1 MDRTPRDRSSRPR
14 SRSIT
19 SALAVAAAAALVLA
33 GCSSGSGGKKAEES
47 AEGAAAGKA
56 STPRMT
62 VALITHQS
70 PGDTFW
76 DIVRKG
82 AEAAAAKDNVKLVYS
97 ADPNAGNQAN
107 LVQNAIDQKVDG
119 IAITLAKPDAL
130 KDVVRKANAAGIP
143 VVGLNS
149 GVSEWR
155 ELGLTQFFGQDETV
169 AGEALGKRLNEA
181 GAKRAVCV
189 IQEQGN
195 IGLTQRCDGVR
206 KTFSGDTETL
216 YVNGTDMPSV
226 KSTITAK
233 LKEDDAIDYVVTL
246 GAPFALTA
254 VQSVAEAGSGAKI
267 ATFDL
272 NKQLTGAIGD
282 GTIEFA
288 VDQQPYL
295 QGYLAVDS
303 LWLYENNGNYSGG
316 GEQPVLTGPAFVDKS
331 NVDRIAEFAAKG
343 TR

>member
-1 MDRTPRDRSSRPR
+1 MDRSSR
-14 SRSIT
+14 SRRI
-19 SALAVAAAAALVLA
+19 APVVAAAAAAALVLA
-33 GCSSGSGGKKAEES
+33 GCSSSSGGKDSEEGGTDAS
-47 AEGAAAGKA
+47 AGKA
-56 STPRMT
+56 TTPRMT
-62 VALITHQS
+62 VALVTHQA

-82 AEAAAAKDNVKLVYS
+82 AQAAADKDNIKLVYS

-119 IAITLAKPDAL
+119 IAITLAKPDAM
-130 KDVVRKANAAGIP
+130 KDVVAKATAAGIP

-149 GVSEWR
+149 GLSDWKT
-155 ELGLTQFFGQDETV
+155 LGLQQFFGQDESV
-169 AGEALGKRLNEA
+169 AGEAFGKKLNEL
-181 GAKRAVCV
+181 GSKKAVCV
-189 IQEQGN
+189 VQEQGN
-195 IGLTQRCDGVR
+195 VGLTQRCDGVK
-206 KTFSGDTETL
+206 KTFTGTL
-216 YVNGTDMPSV
+216 EVLNVNGTDMPSV

-233 LKEDDAIDYVVTL
+233 LNQDKAIDYVVAL
-246 GAPFALTA
+246 GAPYALTA
-254 VQSVAEAGSGAKI
+254 VQSVGDANSKAKV

-272 NKQLTGAIGD
+272 NKELTDAIAA
-282 GTIEFA
+282 GTIQFA

-303 LWLYENNGNYSGG
+303 MWLFKNNGNYSGG

-331 NVDRIAEFAAKG
+331 NVKEIAAFAAKG

>member
-1 MDRTPRDRSSRPR
+1 MDRSSRPR
-14 SRSIT
+14 SRGT
-19 SALAVAAAAALVLA
+19 APLVAVAAAAALTLA
-33 GCSSGSGGKKAEES
+33 GCSSSHGGKKAEEE
-47 AEGAAAGKA
+47 AANAAAGKA
-56 STPRMT
+56 DTPRMT
-62 VALITHQS
+62 VALVTHQA

-76 DIVRKG
+76 DTVRKG

-119 IAITLAKPDAL
+119 IAVTLAKPDAMKNVL
-130 KDVVRKANAAGIP
+130 AKAEKAGIP

-149 GVSEWR
+149 GLSDWKD
-155 ELGLTQFFGQDETV
+155 LGLLEFFGQDETV
-169 AGEALGKRLNEA
+169 AGEALGKKLNTT
-181 GAKRAVCV
+181 GAKKIACV
-189 IQEQGN
+189 VQEQGN
-195 IGLTQRCDGVR
+195 VGLTQRCDGVR
-206 KTFSGDTETL
+206 KTFEGDTQTL

-226 KSTITAK
+226 RSTITAK
-233 LKEDDAIDYVVTL
+233 LKQDGSIDTVVTL

-254 VQSVAEAGSGAKI
+254 VQSVADAGSKAKVV
-267 ATFDL
+267 TFDL
-272 NKQLTGAIGD
+272 NKELVKAVQNGSV
-282 GTIEFA
+282 EFA

-303 LWLYENNGNYSGG
+303 LWLYKNNGNYSGG

-331 NVDRIAEFAAKG
+331 NVDKVAEYAAKG

>member
-1 MDRTPRDRSSRPR
+1 MERKTRTRKATA
-14 SRSIT
+14 IT
-19 SALAVAAAAALVLA
+19 AACAAALLLAA
-33 GCSSGSGGKKAEES
+33 GCSSSSGGKQSEAS
-47 AEGAAAGKA
+47 SDTGSTGKA
-56 STPRMT
+56 TTARMT

-130 KDVVRKANAAGIP
+130 KDVVAKAKAASIP

-149 GVSEWR
+149 GVSDWKK
-155 ELGLTQFFGQDETV
+155 LGLMEFFGQDETV
-169 AGEALGKRLNEA
+169 AGEALGNRLNTL
-181 GAKRAVCV
+181 GSKTAVCV

-195 IGLTQRCDGVR
+195 IGLTQRCDGVK
-206 KTFSGDTETL
+206 KTFSGSLETL

-233 LKEDDAIDYVVTL
+233 LKQNSAIDHVITL
-246 GAPFALTA
+246 GAPIALTA
-254 VQSVAEAGSGAKI
+254 AQSVTDAGSKAKI

-272 NKQLTGAIGD
+272 NKDLTGAISK

-295 QGYLAVDS
+295 QGYLAIDS
-303 LWLYENNGNYSGG
+303 LWLYKNNGNYMGG
-316 GEQPVLTGPAFVDKS
+316 GEQPVLTGPAFVDKT
-331 NVDRIAEFAAKG
+331 NVDKVAAFAAKG

>member
-1 MDRTPRDRSSRPR
+1 MDRSSR
-14 SRSIT
+14 SRRI
-19 SALAVAAAAALVLA
+19 APVVAAAAAAALVLA
-33 GCSSGSGGKKAEES
+33 GCSSSSGGKKSEDG
-47 AEGAAAGKA
+47 GADASAGKA
-56 STPRMT
+56 TTPRMT
-62 VALITHQS
+62 VALVTHQA

-82 AEAAAAKDNVKLVYS
+82 AQAAADKDNIKLVYS

-107 LVQNAIDQKVDG
+107 LVENAIAQKVDG
-119 IAITLAKPDAL
+119 IAITLAKPDAM
-130 KDVVRKANAAGIP
+130 KDAVAKATAAGIP

-149 GVSEWR
+149 GLSDWKR
-155 ELGLTQFFGQDETV
+155 LGLQQFFGQDESV
-169 AGEALGKRLNEA
+169 AGEAFGKKLNEL
-181 GAKRAVCV
+181 GSKKAVCV

-195 IGLTQRCDGVR
+195 VGLTQRCDGVK
-206 KTFSGDTETL
+206 KTFTGTLETL
-216 YVNGTDMPSV
+216 NVNGTDMPSV

-233 LKEDDAIDYVVTL
+233 LNQDKAIDYVVAL
-246 GAPFALTA
+246 GASYALTA
-254 VQSVAEAGSGAKI
+254 VQSVSDAGSKAKV

-272 NKQLTGAIGD
+272 NKEMTDAITKGD
-282 GTIEFA
+282 IQFA

-303 LWLYENNGNYSGG
+303 MWLFKNNGNYSGG

-331 NVDRIAEFAAKG
+331 NVEKIAAFAAKG

>member
-1 MDRTPRDRSSRPR
+1 MDRSSYSR
-14 SRSIT
+14 SRRM
-19 SALAVAAAAALVLA
+19 APFVAVAAAAALTLA
-33 GCSSGSGGKKAEES
+33 GCSSSSGGKKSTEDS
-47 AEGAAAGKA
+47 SGASAGKA

-62 VALITHQS
+62 VALVTHQA

-82 AEAAAAKDNVKLVYS
+82 AQAAAAKDNIKLVYS
-97 ADPNAGNQAN
+97 ADPNAGNQSN

-119 IAITLAKPDAL
+119 IAVTLAKPDAL
-130 KDVVRKANAAGIP
+130 KDVISKAKTANIP

-149 GVSEWR
+149 GLSDWKK
-155 ELGLTQFFGQDETV
+155 LGLLEFFGQDETV
-169 AGEALGKRLNEA
+169 AGEALGKRLNSE
-181 GAKRAVCV
+181 GAKKAVCV

-195 IGLTQRCDGVR
+195 IGLTQRCAGVK
-206 KTFSGDTETL
+206 KTFTGTTEVL
-216 YVNGTDMPSV
+216 NVNGTDMPSV

-233 LKEDDAIDYVVTL
+233 LTQDKAIDYVVTL

-254 VQSVAEAGSGAKI
+254 VQSLSDAGSKAKV

-272 NKQLTGAIGD
+272 NKDLTGAISK
-282 GTIEFA
+282 GTIQFA

-303 LWLYENNGNYSGG
+303 LWLYKNNGNYSGG
-316 GEQPVLTGPAFVDKS
+316 GEQPVLTGPAFVDKT
-331 NVDRIAEFAAKG
+331 NVDAVAKYAANG

>member
-1 MDRTPRDRSSRPR
+1 MDRSSHSRPR
-14 SRSIT
+14 RLAPIV
-19 SALAVAAAAALVLA
+19 AVAAAAALTLA
-33 GCSSGSGGKKAEES
+33 GCSSSSGGKKSEEGGS
-47 AEGAAAGKA
+47 AASAGKA

-62 VALITHQS
+62 VALVTHQS

-82 AEAAAAKDNVKLVYS
+82 AQAAADKDNIKLVYS

-119 IAITLAKPDAL
+119 IAVTLAKPDAM
-130 KDVVRKANAAGIP
+130 KDVVGKANSAKIP
-143 VVGLNS
+143 IVGLNS
-149 GVSEWR
+149 GLSDWKK
-155 ELGLTQFFGQDETV
+155 LGLLEFFGQDETV
-169 AGEALGKRLNEA
+169 AGEALGNRLNTE
-181 GAKRAVCV
+181 GAKKVVCV

-195 IGLTQRCDGVR
+195 VGLTQRCDGVK
-206 KTFSGDTETL
+206 KTFSGTTETL
-216 YVNGTDMPSV
+216 YVDGTSPTSV

-233 LKEDDAIDYVVTL
+233 LTQDKAIDHVVTL
-246 GAPFALTA
+246 GAPIALIA
-254 VQSVAEAGSGAKI
+254 VQSVSDAGSKAKV

-272 NKQLTGAIGD
+272 NKDLTGAISK

-295 QGYLAVDS
+295 QGYLAIDS
-303 LWLYENNGNYSGG
+303 LWLYKNNGNYMGG

-331 NVDRIAEFAAKG
+331 NVDKVAEFAAKG

>member
-1 MDRTPRDRSSRPR
+1 MDRSSH
-14 SRSIT
+14 SRT
-19 SALAVAAAAALVLA
+19 RRMAPFVAVAAAAALTLA
-33 GCSSGSGGKKAEES
+33 GCSSSSGGKKSTEDTS
-47 AEGAAAGKA
+47 GASAGKA

-62 VALITHQS
+62 VALVTHQA

-82 AEAAAAKDNVKLVYS
+82 AQAAADKDNIKLIYS
-97 ADPNAGNQAN
+97 ADPNAGNQSN

-119 IAITLAKPDAL
+119 IAVTLAKPDAL
-130 KDVVRKANAAGIP
+130 KDVISKAKTANIP

-149 GVSEWR
+149 GLSDWKK
-155 ELGLTQFFGQDETV
+155 LGLLEFFGQDETV
-169 AGEALGKRLNEA
+169 AGEALGNRLNTE
-181 GAKRAVCV
+181 GAKKVVCV

-195 IGLTQRCDGVR
+195 IGLTQRCDGVK
-206 KTFSGDTETL
+206 KTFSGSVETL
-216 YVNGTDMPSV
+216 NVNGTDMPSV

-233 LKEDDAIDYVVTL
+233 LTQDKAIDYVVAL

-254 VQSVAEAGSGAKI
+254 VQSVSDAGSKAKI

-272 NKQLTGAIGD
+272 NKDLTGAISK
-282 GTIEFA
+282 GTIQFA

-303 LWLYENNGNYSGG
+303 LWLYKNNGNYSGG
-316 GEQPVLTGPAFVDKS
+316 GEQPVLTGPAFVDKT
-331 NVDRIAEFAAKG
+331 NVAAVAKYAANG

>member
-1 MDRTPRDRSSRPR
+1 MDRSYSR
-14 SRSIT
+14 SRRLT
-19 SALAVAAAAALVLA
+19 PVVAVAAAAALTLA
-33 GCSSGSGGKKAEES
+33 GCSSSSGGKSADES
-47 AEGAAAGKA
+47 AEGASAGKA
-56 STPRMT
+56 NTPRMT
-62 VALITHQS
+62 VALVTHQS

-82 AEAAAAKDNVKLVYS
+82 AEAAAAKDNIKLIYS

-119 IAITLAKPDAL
+119 IAITLAKPDAM
-130 KDVVRKANAAGIP
+130 KDVVGKATKANIP

-149 GVSEWR
+149 GVSEWQK
-155 ELGLTQFFGQDETV
+155 LGLMEFFGQDETV

-181 GAKRAVCV
+181 GAKKAVCV

-195 IGLTQRCDGVR
+195 IGLTQRCDGVK
-206 KTFSGDTETL
+206 KTFEGTTETL
-216 YVNGTDMPSV
+216 NVNGTDMPSV

-233 LKEDDAIDYVVTL
+233 LKTDSDIDYVVAL

-254 VQSVAEAGSGAKI
+254 AQSVDEAGSKAKV

-272 NKQLTGAIGD
+272 NKQLTGAISKGD
-282 GTIEFA
+282 IEFA

-295 QGYLAVDS
+295 QGYLAIDS
-303 LWLYENNGNYSGG
+303 LWLYKNNGNYMGG
-316 GEQPVLTGPAFVDKS
+316 GEAPVLTGPAFVDKT
-331 NVDRIAEFAAKG
+331 NVEKIDAFAAKG

>member
-1 MDRTPRDRSSRPR
+1 MDRSSH
-14 SRSIT
+14 SRRLAPVV
-19 SALAVAAAAALVLA
+19 ALAAAAALALA
-33 GCSSGSGGKKAEES
+33 GCSSSSGGKKSEEG
-47 AEGAAAGKA
+47 GAAASAGKA
-56 STPRMT
+56 NTPQMT
-62 VALITHQS
+62 VALVTHQS

-82 AEAAAAKDNVKLVYS
+82 AEAAAAKDNIKLIYS

-107 LVQNAIDQKVDG
+107 LVQNGIDQKVDG
-119 IAITLAKPDAL
+119 IAVTLAKPDAM
-130 KDVVRKANAAGIP
+130 KGAVAKAKSAGIP

-149 GVSEWR
+149 GVSDWKK
-155 ELGLTQFFGQDETV
+155 LGLLEFFGQDETV
-169 AGEALGKRLNEA
+169 AGEAFGKKLNEV
-181 GAKRAVCV
+181 GAKNAVCV

-195 IGLTQRCDGVR
+195 IGLTQRCDGVK
-206 KTFSGDTETL
+206 KTFSGSVQNL

-233 LKEDDAIDYVVTL
+233 LKQDTGIDYVVTL

-254 VQSVAEAGSGAKI
+254 VQSVGDAGSKAKV

-272 NKQLTGAIGD
+272 NKDLTKAIKN
-282 GTIEFA
+282 GTIQFA

-303 LWLYENNGNYSGG
+303 LWLYKNNGNYSGG

-331 NVDRIAEFAAKG
+331 NVDQVANFAAKG

>member
-1 MDRTPRDRSSRPR
+1 MDRTCHPR
-14 SRSIT
+14 SRRP
-19 SALAVAAAAALVLA
+19 APVVAVAAAAALVLA
-33 GCSSGSGGKKAEES
+33 GCSSGSGGKKA
-47 AEGAAAGKA
+47 AEGGSGASAGRA
-56 STPRMT
+56 DTPRMT
-62 VALITHQS
+62 VALVTHQA

-97 ADPNAGNQAN
+97 ADPNAGTQAN
-107 LVQNAIDQKVDG
+107 YVQNAIDQKVDG
-119 IAITLAKPDAL
+119 IAVTLAKPGAM
-130 KDVVRKANAAGIP
+130 KDVVARAGAAKIP

-149 GVSEWR
+149 GLSDWKK
-155 ELGLTQFFGQDETV
+155 LGLLEFFGQDETV
-169 AGEALGKRLNEA
+169 AGEAFGRKLDEV
-181 GAKRAVCV
+181 GAKKVVCV

-195 IGLTQRCDGVR
+195 IGLTQRCDGMK
-206 KTFSGDTETL
+206 KTFSGTTETL

-233 LKEDDAIDYVVTL
+233 LKQNSALDHVVTL
-246 GAPFALTA
+246 GAPFALAA
-254 VQSVAEAGSGAKI
+254 VQSVGDAGSKAKV

-272 NKQLTGAIGD
+272 NNQLAGAIKK
-282 GTIEFA
+282 GTIQFA

-303 LWLYENNGNYSGG
+303 LWLYKNNGNYSGG
-316 GEQPVLTGPAFVDKS
+316 GEQPVLTGPAFVDRS
-331 NVDRIAEFAAKG
+331 NVDQVSRFAAKG

>member
-1 MDRTPRDRSSRPR
+1 MDRSSRIRPR
-14 SRSIT
+14 RL
-19 SALAVAAAAALVLA
+19 APFVAVAVAATLTLA
-33 GCSSGSGGKKAEES
+33 GCSSSSGGKKSEEGGAS
-47 AEGAAAGKA
+47 ASAGKA

-62 VALITHQS
+62 VALVTHQA

-119 IAITLAKPDAL
+119 IAVTLAKPDAL
-130 KDVVRKANAAGIP
+130 KTVIGKATTANIP

-149 GVSEWR
+149 GVSDWKK
-155 ELGLTQFFGQDETV
+155 LGLLEFFGQDETV
-169 AGEALGKRLNEA
+169 AGEALGNRLNTE
-181 GAKRAVCV
+181 GAKKVVCV

-195 IGLTQRCDGVR
+195 VGLTQRCDGVK
-206 KTFSGDTETL
+206 KTFSGTTETL
-216 YVNGTDMPSV
+216 YVDGTSPTAV

-233 LKEDDAIDYVVTL
+233 LKTDSAIDHVITL
-246 GAPFALTA
+246 GAPIALIA
-254 VQSVAEAGSGAKI
+254 VQSVSDAGSKAKI

-272 NKQLTGAIGD
+272 NKDLTGAISK

-303 LWLYENNGNYSGG
+303 LWLYKNNGNYMGG
-316 GEQPVLTGPAFVDKS
+316 GEQPVLTGPAFVDKT
-331 NVDRIAEFAAKG
+331 NVDKVAQFAAKG